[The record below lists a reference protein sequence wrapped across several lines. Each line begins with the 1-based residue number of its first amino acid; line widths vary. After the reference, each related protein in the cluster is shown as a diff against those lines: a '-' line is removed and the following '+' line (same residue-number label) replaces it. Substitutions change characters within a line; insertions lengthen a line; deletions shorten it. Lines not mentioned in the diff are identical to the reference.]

1 MKRKKKEYSKELKI
15 KVIKEYR
22 ETEMTLEGLSN
33 KYAVPSTTISG
44 WVGRY
49 RINGEDEIIR
59 VLGDKRTKKEKR
71 ICEYNEWEDKE

>member
-44 WVGRY
+44 WVK
-49 RINGEDEIIR
+49 IQ
-59 VLGDKRTKKEKR
+59 DKWRR
-71 ICEYNEWEDKE
+71 